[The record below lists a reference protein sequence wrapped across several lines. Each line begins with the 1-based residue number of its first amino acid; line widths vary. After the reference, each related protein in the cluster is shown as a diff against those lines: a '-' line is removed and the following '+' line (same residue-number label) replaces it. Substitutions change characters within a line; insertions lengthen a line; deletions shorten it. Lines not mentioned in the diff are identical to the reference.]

1 MPGVMPVA
9 SGGIHAGQMHQ
20 LLHYLGEDVVLQFG
34 GGTIGHPMGIAA
46 GAEANRL
53 AVEAMIQA
61 RNEGRDYM
69 KEGPAI
75 LKKAAGHSR
84 ALQSALDVWGDITFD
99 FESTDVP
106 DSVPM
111 PTASR

>member
-1 MPGVMPVA
+1 
-9 SGGIHAGQMHQ
+9 MHQ

-34 GGTIGHPMGIAA
+34 GGTIGHPMGVAA

-53 AVEAMIQA
+53 ATEAMIQA

-75 LKKAAGHSR
+75 LKKAANHSR
-84 ALQSALDVWGDITFD
+84 ALAAALDVWGDITFD
-99 FESTDVP
+99 FQSTDTLDTVE
-106 DSVPM
+106 
-111 PTASR
+111 TATPSR